1 MPKQHVNDITMYY
14 EVHGADTD
22 EPLVLIPGLSADVS
36 DYARI
41 IAELARHYR
50 VIALDNRGAGRTD
63 KPDAPYSIE
72 MMADDASA
80 LLDALG
86 IGAAH
91 IVGTSM
97 GGRIAVDLALRHPEH
112 VRSLILVSTA
122 MRPAPQTLWRRLT
135 LDVVPRIPLLRRLG
149 KYPQPHYAFA
159 RQRAAS
165 RSYDATARLGEIHVP
180 TLILHGKNDHL
191 APLALAEEMHAG
203 IAGSQMI
210 VVPGGHIFFF
220 LRPRQFVA
228 AVSAFLSN
236 ESDGG
241 SRSR

>member
-1 MPKQHVNDITMYY
+1 MPTQHVNDITLYY
-14 EVHGADTD
+14 EAHGEG

-41 IAELARHYR
+41 IAELALHYR
-50 VIALDNRGAGRTD
+50 VIALDNRGAGRSD
-63 KPDAPYSIE
+63 KPDILYSIE
-72 MMADDASA
+72 MMADDAAA

-86 IGAAH
+86 FGASH

-122 MRPAPQTLWRRLT
+122 MRPVPQSAWRRLT
-135 LDVVPRIPLLRRLG
+135 LDVIPRIPLLRRSQ
-149 KYPQPHYAFA
+149 KYPQPYYAFV
-159 RQRAAS
+159 RQRTAS
-165 RSYDATARLGEIHVP
+165 RSYDATARLGEIRVP

-203 IAGSQMI
+203 IAGSQMT

-220 LRPRQFVA
+220 LRPKQLA
-228 AVSAFLSN
+228 EAITAFLATA
-236 ESDGG
+236 
-241 SRSR
+241 